1 RPATEYQENTVGI
14 VIDPMAIHNYA
25 MDDGNP
31 EWSDQEIGQFTLAY
45 AFGSFW
51 CGSTEAMQARADSI
65 YSDNGALRSALNDSF
80 PLVTGDAFTEQMAIW
95 GGTKEHARYL
105 DEDLMPGFQ

>member
-1 RPATEYQENTVGI
+1 MGI

-31 EWSDQEIGQFTLAY
+31 EWSDAEKAQFDLAY

-51 CGSTEAMQARADSI
+51 CGATESLQARADQMFN
-65 YSDNGALRSALNDSF
+65 DNGTIRTCTIRPYLSDMRQEETRHKPKGS
-80 PLVTGDAFTEQMAIW
+80 TEIDAIFNTL
-95 GGTKEHARYL
+95 K
-105 DEDLMPGFQ
+105 